1 MLFLLL
7 RVVFTVAFSHI
18 LRLSQARTPRPL
30 YAAAVNYGVA
40 AVASGAW
47 TLIAGWRWHS
57 PTILLGIAAGVGY
70 VVSLLLVLPSMRK
83 SGVSVTGAVLQLALM
98 VPVAVG
104 IWRFGEHPNAYQV
117 AGIALTLV
125 SLPILSFTTSV
136 DDPSASQSFSLLT
149 LVLFLSSGLSQVLMK
164 EFSVAALP
172 SDLPLFSTCLFLAAT
187 FGTLGWCIL
196 VPKALPNAAEP
207 DGRIYGEW
215 PVGLA
220 LGLVNMLQ
228 LVCLLLALQQ
238 LPGIIVFPVSASL
251 GIVVNTLASMLFWK
265 ERPPLAGWLGIA
277 LAILAV
283 ILLNLK

>member
-7 RVVFTVAFSHI
+7 RILFTTAFSHL
-18 LRLSQARTPRPL
+18 LRLSQARTRRPL
-30 YAAAVNYGVA
+30 YAAAVNYAVA

-47 TLIAGWRWHS
+47 TLIAGCRWHT
-57 PTILLGIAAGVGY
+57 PTILLGIAAGLGY

-104 IWRFGEHPNAYQV
+104 IWRFSEHPNVYQI

-136 DDPSASQSFSLLT
+136 DDPSATRRFSLLT

-172 SDLPLFSTCLFLAAT
+172 SDLPLFSTCLFVAAT
-187 FGTLGWCIL
+187 FGTIGWRAF
-196 VPKALPNAAEP
+196 VPEPPPNSGEP
-207 DGRIYGEW
+207 EGRLYGEW
-215 PVGLA
+215 PLGLA
-220 LGLVNMLQ
+220 LGVVNMLQ

-238 LPGIIVFPVSASL
+238 LPGVVVFPVSASL
-251 GIVVNTLASMLFWK
+251 GIVVNTFASMLFWK